1 MRVLIIED
9 EAKTAW
15 QLLDGL
21 RAAGFEAEWADTGPR
36 GLERALSGRFHAL
49 LVDVMLPGLSGLEL
63 VRKVRAEGFPTPVL
77 FLSAKGDP
85 LDRVR
90 GLEEG
95 GDDYLPKPY
104 SFPEVLA
111 RIQALLRRASME
123 MPASQVQIGDLQW
136 EPEAYRILRGGQRL
150 ELSPKEYQLAA
161 LLLENRGQV
170 VSRRQIMER
179 VWGLDLPAD
188 GNALDVQV
196 RRLRSKLDDPFERKL
211 IHTVRGIG
219 VILEDRG

>member
-36 GLERALSGRFHAL
+36 GLDRALTGRFHAL
-49 LVDVMLPGLSGLEL
+49 LVDVMLPGLSGLDL

-77 FLSAKGDP
+77 FLSAKGEP
-85 LDRVR
+85 MDRVR

-123 MPASQVQIGDLQW
+123 MPASRVEIGDLVW
-136 EPEAYRILRGGQRL
+136 EPEAYRILRGGQRV

-170 VSRRQIMER
+170 VGRRQIMER
-179 VWGLDLPAD
+179 SEEHTSELQSP
-188 GNALDVQV
+188 VQLV
-196 RRLRSKLDDPFERKL
+196 CRLL
-211 IHTVRGIG
+211 
-219 VILEDRG
+219 LEK

>member
-21 RAAGFEAEWADTGPR
+21 RSSGFEAEWADTGPR
-36 GLERALSGRFHAL
+36 GLDRALTGRFHAL
-49 LVDVMLPGLSGLEL
+49 LVDVMLPGLSGLDL
-63 VRKVRAEGFPTPVL
+63 VKKVRAEGFPTPVL
-77 FLSAKGDP
+77 FLSAKGEP
-85 LDRVR
+85 MDRVR

-123 MPASQVQIGDLQW
+123 VPASKVEIGGLAW
-136 EPEAYRILRGGQRL
+136 EPEAHRIARDGQRL

-161 LLLENRGQV
+161 LLLENLGQV

-179 VWGLDLPAD
+179 VWGLDIPAD

-196 RRLRSKLDDPFERKL
+196 RRLRSKLDDPFEKKL

-219 VILEDRG
+219 VVLEDRG

>member
-21 RAAGFEAEWADTGPR
+21 RDAGFEAEWADTGPR
-36 GLERALSGRFHAL
+36 GLERALTGRFSVL
-49 LVDVMLPGLSGLEL
+49 LVDVMLPGLSGLEV
-63 VRKVRAEGFPTPVL
+63 VRKVREASFPTPVL
-77 FLSAKGDP
+77 FLSAKGEP
-85 LDRVR
+85 NDRIK

-123 MPASQVQIGDLQW
+123 APVTRVEIGDLLW
-136 EPEAYRILRGGQRL
+136 EPEGYRITRGGQRVD
-150 ELSPKEYQLAA
+150 LSPKEYQLAA

-170 VSRRQIMER
+170 VARRQIMER